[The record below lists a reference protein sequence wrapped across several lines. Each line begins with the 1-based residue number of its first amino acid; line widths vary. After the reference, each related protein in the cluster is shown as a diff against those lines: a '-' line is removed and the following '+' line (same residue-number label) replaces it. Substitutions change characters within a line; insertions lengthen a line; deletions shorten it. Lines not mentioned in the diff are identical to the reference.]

1 MPSERLPIHAVILA
15 GGRGTRFWPRSRTKT
30 PKQLLNIFGKKTMLE
45 QTVARLRPLISPNRI
60 WSVTNIEQSSALR
73 KQLPAAARKH
83 VLTEPVGRNTASA
96 IALAAFHIRHSTKGD
111 ALMAVLPADH
121 YIAQAEKYRQIIAA
135 ALDVART
142 PGRMVVLGIPPTHP
156 ETGFGYIEQ
165 MGDSFD
171 SGGLPVYAVRRFAE
185 KPSLEVAKL
194 YVSYGNF
201 HWNAG
206 MFFWRV
212 ETFLENLRRHL
223 PATYEALEKLAAFI
237 GTRQYEKKLRSVY
250 PRLENI
256 SVDYAILERA
266 TQEQGPPE
274 VFVIPAEIGWSDIGS
289 WGAVYDLNVQAGTA
303 DPSTGNVFLSPG
315 YALDSQGNLISVPG
329 KFAALIGTNNLVV
342 VETSDAL
349 LICPRDR
356 AQDVA
361 KLVKWLEENK
371 RKDLL

>member
-1 MPSERLPIHAVILA
+1 
-15 GGRGTRFWPRSRTKT
+15 
-30 PKQLLNIFGKKTMLE
+30 
-45 QTVARLRPLISPNRI
+45 
-60 WSVTNIEQSSALR
+60 
-73 KQLPAAARKH
+73 
-83 VLTEPVGRNTASA
+83 
-96 IALAAFHIRHSTKGD
+96 
-111 ALMAVLPADH
+111 
-121 YIAQAEKYRQIIAA
+121 
-135 ALDVART
+135 
-142 PGRMVVLGIPPTHP
+142 
-156 ETGFGYIEQ
+156 
-165 MGDSFD
+165 
-171 SGGLPVYAVRRFAE
+171 VRRFAE